1 MCADKNI
8 YVYHFL
14 VCEGQLNFNRW
25 LPLLLFDQWLGVV
38 DAVYQHSFEDNRDIP
53 LWNWNKN
60 NLFSTKSV
68 YEFLTKED
76 LVEETFQTYLE
87 SKNYLQDKI
96 FMWWVENNA
105 IITKDNLIRRHWI
118 GVPACYFCH
127 EDETIDHLFF
137 QCSIAK
143 ITLGVLG
150 FCFGTNDI
158 PRNIQQ
164 YKTWIAKWLP
174 QGSPVYTSGC
184 VAVCWAI
191 WQCRNRACLDK
202 KNLKNQIEI
211 IMYVL

>member
-1 MCADKNI
+1 M
-8 YVYHFL
+8 
-14 VCEGQLNFNRW
+14 
-25 LPLLLFDQWLGVV
+25 GVI
-38 DAVYQHSFEDNRDIP
+38 DTVYQHTFDDSKDTPVWR
-53 LWNWNKN
+53 WNKTN
-60 NLFSTKSV
+60 IFSTKSV
-68 YEFLTKED
+68 YEFLTRENPRKH
-76 LVEETFQTYLE
+76 FRHIWKAKIPY
-87 SKNYLQDKI
+87 KIKI
-96 FMWWVENNA
+96 FMWLVENNA

-174 QGSPVYTSGC
+174 QGSPV
-184 VAVCWAI
+184 
-191 WQCRNRACLDK
+191 
-202 KNLKNQIEI
+202 
-211 IMYVL
+211 